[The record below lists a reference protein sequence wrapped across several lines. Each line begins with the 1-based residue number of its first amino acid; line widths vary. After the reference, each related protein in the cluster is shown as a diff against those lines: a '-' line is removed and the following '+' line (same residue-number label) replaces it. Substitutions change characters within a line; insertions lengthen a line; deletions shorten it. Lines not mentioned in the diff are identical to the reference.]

1 MKIAFKIEPSADKNV
16 ELHLLM
22 EVGDEDI
29 SYLIFSKS
37 PFRVEGLYSLSLNKN
52 TFPTDYTNEIA
63 NFVEQNSSLSAS
75 TFSSVTIFYN
85 FSTSTL
91 IPLEY
96 FREEDKEEILAQLF
110 VPDKMR
116 SCFQES
122 CKDSD
127 IKNIYSVPTA
137 IHNSLLE
144 KYPTAKF
151 AHSSSFQVDKNNES
165 VLRCIIYN
173 AGIKIIF
180 FKEGQLQ
187 IVQYFD
193 YVTPTDVC
201 YHLLN
206 VAERFET
213 APSSI
218 QLILSGM
225 IDVNSTLYQEV
236 YKYFLK
242 INFANTS
249 DINTAEG
256 FEDLPSHFYHHLT
269 ALANAHN

>member
-29 SYLIFSKS
+29 SFLIYSKS
-37 PFRVEGLYSLSLNKN
+37 PFRVEGLYSLTLNKN
-52 TFPTDYTNEIA
+52 TFPTDYSNVVA
-63 NFVEQNSSLSAS
+63 NFIEQNSSLPTSA
-75 TFSSVTIFYN
+75 FSSVTVFYN

-122 CKDSD
+122 CRDSD

-193 YVTPTDVC
+193 YTTPTDVC

-206 VAERFET
+206 VTERFET
-213 APSSI
+213 ASSSI

-236 YKYFLK
+236 YKYFLQ
-242 INFANTS
+242 INFAAAQEFVVA
-249 DINTAEG
+249 DG
-256 FEDLPSHFYHHLT
+256 FEGLPSHFYHHLT